1 MRAIYID
8 ESGRGNDYYFFG
20 ALIVDDNSI
29 LKIERGLN
37 GIGEL
42 IAQNVPG
49 FDPRT
54 EFHGSDM
61 FQGKDKWR
69 GVPIVWRAKAC
80 QLVTKIIE
88 QSGAEFMWRGLDLNA
103 HRARYVNPF
112 PSHLLVLAQI
122 LDKVDLRLARV
133 HRDVGVVLADD
144 HHSAA
149 TSRRNLVDF
158 KIASVPGYTSRVF
171 SNLADTL
178 YFGPSHASRL
188 IQAAD
193 VATYFINRY
202 VTMTERDPR
211 AAVGVQR
218 CFDRIKGVTVHRYM
232 WSPEPN
238 WRR

>member
-1 MRAIYID
+1 MRAVYVD

-20 ALIVDDNSI
+20 ALIVDDSAI

-37 GIGEL
+37 DLGRL

-49 FDPRT
+49 FNPST
-54 EFHGSDM
+54 EFHGKEM
-61 FQGKDKWR
+61 FHGNDAWAA
-69 GVPIVWRAKAC
+69 VPVGWRAKAC
-80 QLVTKIIE
+80 DLVTKIIE

-103 HRARYVNPF
+103 HRARYLHPY
-112 PSHLLVLAQI
+112 PAHLLVLAQI
-122 LDKVDLRLARV
+122 LDQVDQRLARV
-133 HRDVGVVLADD
+133 HGDVGVVLADD

-149 TSRRNLVDF
+149 TSRRNLVNF

-193 VATYFINRY
+193 VATYFVNRHL
-202 VTMTERDPR
+202 TWTERDPR
-211 AAVGVQR
+211 AAAGVQA
-218 CFDRIKGVTVHRYM
+218 CFQRVSNVTVHRYM
-232 WSPEPN
+232 WSPQPE
-238 WRR
+238 WR